1 MAMLLLFLKFDK
13 TRETN
18 PVCLYKIIFLKSFD
32 KHQNIQTD
40 IKIVY
45 KRFCKPI
52 KTQKKKKTKGLQRR
66 VSLEQHFENEMNF
79 AVHYSPKF
87 FICLYSYPP
96 DFSASLA
103 NENLALAKFRSD
115 EMLFNP

>member
-1 MAMLLLFLKFDK
+1 MLLLFLKFDK
-13 TRETN
+13 IRQTN

-52 KTQKKKKTKGLQRR
+52 KTQKKKKKLKVFREGF
-66 VSLEQHFENEMNF
+66 SLEQHFENEMNF

-96 DFSASLA
+96 A
-103 NENLALAKFRSD
+103 RSVKD
-115 EMLFNP
+115 QS